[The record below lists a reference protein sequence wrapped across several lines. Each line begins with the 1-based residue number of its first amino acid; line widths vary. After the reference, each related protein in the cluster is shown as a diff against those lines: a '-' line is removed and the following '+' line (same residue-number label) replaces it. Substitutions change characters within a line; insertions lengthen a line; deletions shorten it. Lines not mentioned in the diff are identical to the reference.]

1 MGRYGRNV
9 GLERRAGAL
18 AVGACVLLTST
29 GCDGRS
35 RSVFAAYGDAA
46 STRLELNV
54 ASCNENPTAEV
65 VEFAAEVRVQVTS
78 GRWFG
83 RNADDCA
90 DGVVVILKAPLG
102 TRTVVDQSTGRTVE
116 VIPADKDIPPK

>member
-1 MGRYGRNV
+1 MV
-9 GLERRAGAL
+9 
-18 AVGACVLLTST
+18 VGACVVLAATA
-29 GCDGRS
+29 CDGRS
-35 RSVFAAYGDAA
+35 RSVFAAYGDPA

-65 VEFAAEVRVQVTS
+65 VESDTEVRVQVTS

-90 DGVVVILKAPLG
+90 DGVTVVLNAPLG
-102 TRTVVDQSTGRTVE
+102 TRTVVDQSTGQTVE
-116 VIPADKDIPPK
+116 VRPADKDVPPK

>member
-1 MGRYGRNV
+1 M
-9 GLERRAGAL
+9 AAW
-18 AVGACVLLTST
+18 ACVLLAAT

-35 RSVFAAYGDAA
+35 RSVFAAYGDPA

-54 ASCNENPTAEV
+54 ASCNENPAADV
-65 VEFAAEVRVQVTS
+65 VESDTEVRVQVTS

-90 DGVVVILKAPLG
+90 DGVVVILNLPLG
-102 TRTVVDQSTGRTVE
+102 TRTVVDQSTGQVVE
-116 VIPADKDIPPK
+116 VSPAGTDVPPK

>member
-1 MGRYGRNV
+1 MV
-9 GLERRAGAL
+9 L
-18 AVGACVLLTST
+18 AATA
-29 GCDGRS
+29 CDGRS
-35 RSVFAAYGDAA
+35 RSVFAAYGDPA

-65 VEFAAEVRVQVTS
+65 VESDTEVRVQVVTS

-90 DGVVVILKAPLG
+90 DGVTVTLNAPLG
-102 TRTVVDQSTGRTVE
+102 TRTVVDQSTGQTVE
-116 VIPADKDIPPK
+116 VSPADKDVLPK

>member
-1 MGRYGRNV
+1 MGRYRQNV
-9 GLERRAGAL
+9 GLQRTAGAI
-18 AVGACVLLTST
+18 AVGACVLLAST

-35 RSVFAAYGDAA
+35 RSVFAAYGDAE

-65 VEFAAEVRVQVTS
+65 VESDTEVRVQVTS
-78 GRWFG
+78 GRWLG

-90 DGVVVILKAPLG
+90 DGVVVTLKAPLG
-102 TRTVVDQSTGRTVE
+102 TRTVVDQSTGQTVE
-116 VIPADKDIPPK
+116 VSPADDDIPPK

>member
-1 MGRYGRNV
+1 M
-9 GLERRAGAL
+9 LL
-18 AVGACVLLTST
+18 AAT

-35 RSVFAAYGDAA
+35 RYVFAAYGDPA

-65 VEFAAEVRVQVTS
+65 VESDTEVGVQVTS

-90 DGVVVILKAPLG
+90 DGVVVTLNAPLG
-102 TRTVVDQSTGRTVE
+102 ARTVVDQSTGQGVE
-116 VIPADKDIPPK
+116 VSPADKDSSK